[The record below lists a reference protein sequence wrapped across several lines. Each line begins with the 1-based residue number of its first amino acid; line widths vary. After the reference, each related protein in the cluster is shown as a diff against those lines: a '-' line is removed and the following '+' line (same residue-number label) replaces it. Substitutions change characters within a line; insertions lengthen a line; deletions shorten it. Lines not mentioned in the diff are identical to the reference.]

1 MNNTDYQIKTV
12 SAAVKSVL
20 SEKGVA
26 LTEGLPAGAEP
37 LIVFWAGDARAREEA
52 RRLQER
58 YGGEV
63 LGVDASV
70 PYPAHEKARAARMRW
85 EAAYGMTCP
94 LAASA
99 NMEDALG
106 AADSV
111 MIVASLWGSHLAA
124 PLAAFLARH
133 DFAGKALG
141 VAVLASE
148 GEAAPAVY
156 RELLAPLAH
165 GAQIGIVECASAK
178 RFALV
183 AGRFADGFEKARAV
197 AREIMEHRVTRA
209 A

>member
-1 MNNTDYQIKTV
+1 MNHIDYQVKAV

-20 SEKGVA
+20 SEKGVILA
-26 LTEGLPAGAEP
+26 HGLPAGTEP
-37 LIVFWAGDARAREEA
+37 LIVFWAGDARAREKA

-58 YGGEV
+58 YGGKA
-63 LGVDASV
+63 LGIDASV
-70 PYPAHEKARAARMRW
+70 PYPADEKTRKARMRW

-94 LAASA
+94 IAAPS

-106 AADSV
+106 AAGSV
-111 MIVASLWGSHLAA
+111 MIVASLWESHLAA

-133 DFAGKALG
+133 DVAGKALG

-148 GEAAPAVY
+148 GEVAPSVY

-165 GAQIGIVECASAK
+165 GAEIGLVECAAAK

-183 AGRFADGFEKARAV
+183 ADRFADGFEKARAIARETMERRV
-197 AREIMEHRVTRA
+197 ARA

>member
-1 MNNTDYQIKTV
+1 MGYIDCQAKEV
-12 SAAVKSVL
+12 SAAVKDVL
-20 SEKGVA
+20 SEKDISLA
-26 LTEGLPAGAEP
+26 HGLPAGAEP

-58 YGGEV
+58 YGGKA

-94 LAASA
+94 LAAPS
-99 NMEDALG
+99 DADDAFQ
-106 AADSV
+106 AAGSV

-124 PLAAFLARH
+124 PLAAFLAKH
-133 DFAGKALG
+133 DVAGKGLG

-148 GEAAPAVY
+148 GEVAPSVY
-156 RELLAPLAH
+156 RELVEPLAH
-165 GAQIGIVECASAK
+165 GAEIGLVECAAAK
-178 RFALV
+178 RLALV
-183 AGRFADGFEKARAV
+183 ADGFADGFERARAA
-197 AREIMEHRVTRA
+197 AREIMERRIARA